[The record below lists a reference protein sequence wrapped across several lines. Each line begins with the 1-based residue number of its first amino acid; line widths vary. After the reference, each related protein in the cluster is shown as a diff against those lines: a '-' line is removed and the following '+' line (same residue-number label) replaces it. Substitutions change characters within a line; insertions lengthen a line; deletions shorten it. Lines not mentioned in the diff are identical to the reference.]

1 MKRVRLIKPL
11 KQERARPRAPTPIN
25 DDTRPDANFTGTLE
39 DWDDRVFLHAES
51 FRVWRF
57 TPKGRDSAEF
67 PDFVQAIRAALG
79 AMKEGMAVLVY
90 AVAETGRHQ
99 ALVPTRWEHYA
110 TLYNAQQDAKRLKAH
125 QDAQQ
130 TVWDTKIKPRREAK
144 REAKRHAKRSD

>member
-1 MKRVRLIKPL
+1 VKRVRLIKPL
-11 KQERARPRAPTPIN
+11 GQEKPRKVPPTPIN

-39 DWDDRVFLHAES
+39 EWDDRVVLHATS

-57 TPKGRDSAEF
+57 TPKGRDSADF
-67 PDFVQAIRAALG
+67 PDFVPAMRAALG
-79 AMKEGMAVLVY
+79 AMREGKAVLVY

-130 TVWDTKIKPRREAK
+130 TEWDTKIKPRREAK
-144 REAKRHAKRSD
+144 RKAKQS